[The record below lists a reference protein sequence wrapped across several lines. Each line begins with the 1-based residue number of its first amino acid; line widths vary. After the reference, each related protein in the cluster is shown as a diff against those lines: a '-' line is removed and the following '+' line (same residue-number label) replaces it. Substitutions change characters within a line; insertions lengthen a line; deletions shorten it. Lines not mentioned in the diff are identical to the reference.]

1 MSRFLVSRK
10 LAEEDYR
17 MEHNNNMPLNLE
29 KPINLEMRGVE
40 SRRHSDRD
48 SGMYSFRGARTL
60 WECLNLA
67 EVKSSPWP
75 LRT

>member
-29 KPINLEMRGVE
+29 KPINLEMRGAD
-40 SRRHSDRD
+40 SRRHSITDRD
-48 SGMYSFRGARTL
+48 AGKCGFMGLIYTL
-60 WECLNLA
+60 WKWSNLG
-67 EVKSSPWP
+67 
-75 LRT
+75 